1 MKQKHEI
8 VITKEIPDYVKIQML
23 ERLIKMIKEPDEGNF
38 VEFNFKTNLK
48 IDYSFNKKTIKAKI
62 IGNAKSID

>member
-38 VEFNFKTNLK
+38 VVIDYRSNLK
-48 IDYSFNKKTIKAKI
+48 IDYSFNKKTIKARI
-62 IGNAKSID
+62 TGNAK

>member
-8 VITKEIPDYVKIQML
+8 IITKEIPDYVKIQML

-38 VEFNFKTNLK
+38 VVMDYRSNLK
-48 IDYSFNKKTIKAKI
+48 IDYSFNKKTIKARI
-62 IGNAKSID
+62 IGNV

>member
-8 VITKEIPDYVKIQML
+8 IITKEIPDYVKIQML

-38 VEFNFKTNLK
+38 VVMDYRSNLK
-48 IDYSFNKKTIKAKI
+48 IDYSFNKKTIKARI
-62 IGNAKSID
+62 IGNAK

>member
-8 VITKEIPDYVKIQML
+8 VITKEIPDYVKIQIL

-38 VEFNFKTNLK
+38 VVIDYRSNLK
-48 IDYSFNKKTIKAKI
+48 IDYSFNKKTIKARI
-62 IGNAKSID
+62 IGNAK